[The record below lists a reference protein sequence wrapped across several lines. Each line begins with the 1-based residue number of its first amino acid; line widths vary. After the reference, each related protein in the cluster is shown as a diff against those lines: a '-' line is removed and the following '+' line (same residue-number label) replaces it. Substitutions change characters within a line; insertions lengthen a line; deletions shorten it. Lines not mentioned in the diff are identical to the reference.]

1 MSMDKNKSENKIVI
15 NQYRSLMRIINSDIN
30 LDEKMIRSA
39 FNLAIKAHNSHV
51 ENPVNYLLLIQYPL
65 QKL

>member
-30 LDEKMIRSA
+30 LDEK
-39 FNLAIKAHNSHV
+39 K
-51 ENPVNYLLLIQYPL
+51 
-65 QKL
+65 KK